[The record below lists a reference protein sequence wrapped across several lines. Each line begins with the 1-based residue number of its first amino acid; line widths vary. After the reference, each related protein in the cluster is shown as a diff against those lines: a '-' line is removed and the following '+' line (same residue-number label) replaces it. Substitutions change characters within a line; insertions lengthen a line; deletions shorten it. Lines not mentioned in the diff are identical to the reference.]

1 MNKTKIGIFLSLM
14 LVLGFCSSCGEK
26 KANSK
31 LLLNEVL
38 VNNESNFQ
46 DDYGVHSAWI
56 EIFNKSYGSADLAGC
71 YLKFSSQPGDTA
83 TYFIPKGDVLT
94 LVKPR
99 QHALFWADGEPN
111 RGTFHTNFKLDSLN
125 ANWIGLY
132 DSGKKLL
139 DQIVVPAGV
148 LKANQSYARVSDAT
162 PEWEVKGETS
172 DKYVTPSTNNQT
184 IDSNA
189 KMEKFEQHDSVGIGM
204 SISAMSVVFFGLIL
218 LYISFKIVGK
228 ISVNLSKRNAM
239 RAKGITDKKEAKE
252 KLLGEAPGEVFAAI
266 SLALHEMQS
275 DVQPVI
281 VLYIGPELDEIL
293 VVLGAAS
300 LVGLERSRING
311 VCRVHADTALE
322 AGCGLLTE
330 QTLHFYLFDQVIGGL
345 VQMGKAIYL
354 LAGQVGGR
362 GHQIFI
368 LRVLCK
374 LVSRGKGVKRR
385 THDRIVHDVL
395 DLLAEA
401 VQIEVQLSQGFD
413 VLVFCHHK
421 DSFFLIPEQIS
432 LHFHVGIIFGN
443 TPVGKS

>member
-1 MNKTKIGIFLSLM
+1 MRAKACFLLFCFMLLLFTPGCSQVNQLNERLIVNGIGVDIEDGAYVVTMHVFDAQRASAGGQESKEIVEETGRGRSVKDAFNAITLQSGKEPLLSQN
-14 LVLGFCSSCGEK
+14 LVLIVGEETAK
-26 KANSK
+26 SGMNNVIDFFIRYYETRPTVELFVAKERTAREVMNCNSDGRLISAK
-31 LLLNEVL
+31 DIENLADSGEINAE
-38 VNNESNFQ
+38 Q
-46 DDYGVHSAWI
+46 VHS
-56 EIFNKSYGSADLAGC
+56 
-71 YLKFSSQPGDTA
+71 
-83 TYFIPKGDVLT
+83 DVLT

-275 DVQPVI
+275 DVHDVEDT
-281 VLYIGPELDEIL
+281 VLTIT
-293 VVLGAAS
+293 
-300 LVGLERSRING
+300 R
-311 VCRVHADTALE
+311 
-322 AGCGLLTE
+322 
-330 QTLHFYLFDQVIGGL
+330 
-345 VQMGKAIYL
+345 
-354 LAGQVGGR
+354 
-362 GHQIFI
+362 
-368 LRVLCK
+368 
-374 LVSRGKGVKRR
+374 VKRSYSPWSSKIYTLR
-385 THDRIVHDVL
+385 
-395 DLLAEA
+395 E
-401 VQIEVQLSQGFD
+401 
-413 VLVFCHHK
+413 
-421 DSFFLIPEQIS
+421 
-432 LHFHVGIIFGN
+432 
-443 TPVGKS
+443 TPQRK